1 MGQSTETLK
10 RDIAQTRSELSGT
23 LDAIG
28 DRVSPGR
35 IMERKK
41 NRMTEGVRNIKD
53 RIMGTASDAG
63 HAVSETV
70 HGITGAAADTAHGI
84 GDAATNMPHT
94 AKRQTQGAPVAA
106 GAIAF
111 GVGFVIAAAIPPSQK
126 EKELSTQL
134 MDKAEPIKE
143 QLTEAGQEMVEHLKD
158 PAGQAIAEVKEAAS
172 GAAQHVTSSATDA
185 AHEIVGHAKG
195 AAQEVNDQATTT

>member
-10 RDIAQTRSELSGT
+10 RDIAQTRSDLSGT

-41 NRMTEGVRNIKD
+41 NRMVEGVRNIKE
-53 RIMGTASDAG
+53 RVMGTASDAG
-63 HAVSETV
+63 HAMSETM
-70 HGITGAAADTAHGI
+70 HDIGDTMHGI
-84 GDAATNMPHT
+84 GDAATGLPDT
-94 AKRQTQGAPVAA
+94 AQRQAQGAPLAA
-106 GAIAF
+106 GAISF
-111 GVGFVIAAAIPPSQK
+111 GVGFLIAAAIPPSQK

-143 QLTEAGQEMVEHLKD
+143 QLTETAHEMVDHLKE
-158 PAGQAIAEVKEAAS
+158 PAGQAAAEVKDAAAGAVQEMKTAAS
-172 GAAQHVTSSATDA
+172 DA
-185 AHEIVGHAKG
+185 AHEVAGHAKD
-195 AAQEVNDQATTT
+195 AAQDLNDQTKT